1 MTNSDNRNAIND
13 ISVEKLT
20 DVPIGTILSW
30 VMMVDKNGG
39 EVANLPKY
47 WQKCDGSII
56 DHGIWGGKR
65 TPDLNGEKRFLRG
78 GDDNDVLTLEE
89 DQILDHIHDV
99 FDEGHSHFTYA
110 GKEGE
115 GHSYDGDGGG
125 GHIHN
130 VNLQSST
137 DLSGITVGYITNSFR
152 KGSENRPK
160 NMNVVFVIRVS

>member
-1 MTNSDNRNAIND
+1 MANSDIRNAIND
-13 ISVEKLT
+13 ISVEKLP

-39 EVANLPKY
+39 EVANLPKN

-56 DHGIWGGKR
+56 DHGIWEGKR

-115 GHSYDGDGGG
+115 GHSYDGNGWGGN
-125 GHIHN
+125 IHN

-137 DLSGITVGYITNSFR
+137 DVSGITVGYITDSFR